1 VLAALERAGARSHF
15 EVLGISHTA
24 SDAEVKE
31 AAARMSRRF
40 HPDVPLTEEV
50 SDLKRQIQAIFIRV
64 TEAYDVL
71 RDRTRRERHE
81 RTLGIAPMAKA
92 IPPPAPEPPKSGP
105 APAAPKAPD
114 PESDA
119 LLAESMW
126 KEARALLAQERN
138 WDAVQKLEGAL
149 ALAPGSRVN
158 HAVRFL
164 LAQAIAKNP
173 KWQKRS
179 EEILLSLI
187 QENPKMPDVHL
198 ELGMLYKR
206 AGLRARATAQFQ
218 KVLALRPDDPQAAA
232 ELKALA

>member
-1 VLAALERAGARSHF
+1 
-15 EVLGISHTA
+15 
-24 SDAEVKE
+24 
-31 AAARMSRRF
+31 M
-40 HPDVPLTEEV
+40 
-50 SDLKRQIQAIFIRV
+50 
-64 TEAYDVL
+64 
-71 RDRTRRERHE
+71 
-81 RTLGIAPMAKA
+81 
-92 IPPPAPEPPKSGP
+92 
-105 APAAPKAPD
+105 
-114 PESDA
+114 
-119 LLAESMW
+119 
-126 KEARALLAQERN
+126 
-138 WDAVQKLEGAL
+138 
-149 ALAPGSRVN
+149 
-158 HAVRFL
+158 RFL